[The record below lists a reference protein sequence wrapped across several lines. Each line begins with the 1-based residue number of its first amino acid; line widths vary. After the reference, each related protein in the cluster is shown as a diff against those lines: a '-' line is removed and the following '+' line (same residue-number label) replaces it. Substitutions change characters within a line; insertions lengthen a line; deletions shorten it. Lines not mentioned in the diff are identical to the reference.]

1 MRKRRL
7 CALLVVTQLEAMA
20 SQVESGLTGVQGNG
34 AQMLNAGEEADYREQ
49 GFLNA
54 APTAA
59 ACPPGPRGGAQ
70 SWAEGRRKLRGPGR
84 QGLRAP
90 APLHLLCYFGKE
102 VFPLRGCLPGTHL
115 GVLGSFLIR
124 KNKQTNMCEFHWT
137 LAKEPRVKCAA
148 CFYGTCHI

>member
-1 MRKRRL
+1 MQPPQPRPAPLDPGGGVPRAGQR
-7 CALLVVTQLEAMA
+7 AGG
-20 SQVESGLTGVQGNG
+20 SSGGQGG
-34 AQMLNAGEEADYREQ
+34 K
-49 GFLNA
+49 
-54 APTAA
+54 
-59 ACPPGPRGGAQ
+59 ACGPR
-70 SWAEGRRKLRGPGR
+70 P
-84 QGLRAP
+84 
-90 APLHLLCYFGKE
+90 PLHLLCYFGKE

>member
-1 MRKRRL
+1 MISIFQMRKRRL

-90 APLHLLCYFGKE
+90 APPAPALLFWQG
-102 VFPLRGCLPGTHL
+102 
-115 GVLGSFLIR
+115 GVSSQRMPSGNSSVIF
-124 KNKQTNMCEFHWT
+124 E
-137 LAKEPRVKCAA
+137 
-148 CFYGTCHI
+148 